1 MHPVRVEAGRGYA
14 WFRDGIALVLHNPVP
29 LGVIALLFVIATSV
43 LSLVPV
49 LGWVATALLVPVLGG
64 GYMVALHE
72 EHEGRGAQI
81 EHLFRG
87 FQDNDRFLQLMLL
100 GVPALAAGLA
110 FAVVL
115 FMVVGAAVLQVG
127 LTAALSGAEGNPAA
141 IGIGLLFALA
151 VGLLLVLAAVALVVF
166 AVPRVMLDRVDA
178 VTAMKESLAAS
189 LANVGA
195 MLVFGLLF
203 IAALLVLLFATAL
216 VGWIPI
222 LGQLAAL
229 LAWLA
234 FGVGWIAVSNA
245 GVYLGW
251 RDQWPGTLPAAP
263 SAPSAPPAPPA
274 PPPAG

>member
-1 MHPVRVEAGRGYA
+1 MQPVSVEAGRGA
-14 WFRDGIALVLHNPVP
+14 TWFRGGIDLILRNPVP
-29 LGVIALLFVIATSV
+29 LGVIALLFVVATSV
-43 LSLVPV
+43 LSLAPV
-49 LGWVATALLVPVLGG
+49 IGWIATALLVPVLGG

-87 FQDNDRFLQLMLL
+87 FQDNDRFIQLMLL
-100 GVPALAAGLA
+100 GLPGIAVALV

-115 FMVVGAAVLQVG
+115 VVLIGFTVLQVG
-127 LTAALSGAEGNPAA
+127 ISAALTGAVADPTAFGVGALLA
-141 IGIGLLFALA
+141 MAIGLL
-151 VGLLLVLAAVALVVF
+151 LLLAAIALVVF

-195 MLVFGLLF
+195 LAVFGLLF
-203 IAALLVLLFATAL
+203 IAAFVALVIATAL
-216 VGWIPI
+216 VGWIPL
-222 LGQLAAL
+222 LGQLVAL
-229 LAWLA
+229 LAWIA

-251 RDQWPGTLPAAP
+251 RDQWPGTLPLPAAP
-263 SAPSAPPAPPA
+263 QG
-274 PPPAG
+274 PPPPPGA

>member
-1 MHPVRVEAGRGYA
+1 MQPVRVDAGRGAA
-14 WFRDGIALVLHNPVP
+14 WFRGGIDLVLRNPVP
-29 LGVIALLFVIATSV
+29 LGVIALLFVVGTSV

-49 LGWVATALLVPVLGG
+49 LGWIATALLVPVLGG

-87 FQDNDRFLQLMLL
+87 FQDNDRFIQLMLL
-100 GVPALAAGLA
+100 GLPGIAVAIA
-110 FAVVL
+110 FFILVVL
-115 FMVVGAAVLQVG
+115 LVGVAALQVG
-127 LTAALSGAEGNPAA
+127 LSAALTGDAGGAAA
-141 IGIGLLFALA
+141 LGIGALLAML
-151 VGLLLVLAAVALVVF
+151 VGLVLVLAAIALVVF

-189 LANVGA
+189 VSNVGA
-195 MLVFGLLF
+195 LAVFGLLF
-203 IAALLVLLFATAL
+203 IAALFALLIATVL

-222 LGQLAAL
+222 LGQIAAFA
-229 LAWLA
+229 AWLA

-251 RDQWPGTLPAAP
+251 RDQWPGGVPVPEAAP
-263 SAPSAPPAPPA
+263 PGPP
-274 PPPAG
+274 PPPA

>member
-1 MHPVRVEAGRGYA
+1 MQPVRVDAGRGYE
-14 WFRDGIALVLHNPVP
+14 WFRGGIALVAHNPVP

-49 LGWVATALLVPVLGG
+49 LGWLATALLVPVLGG

-100 GVPALAAGLA
+100 GVPGVAAVLA
-110 FAVVL
+110 FGVLL
-115 FMVVGAAVLQVG
+115 FMLVGAAALQVG
-127 LTAALSGAEGNPAA
+127 LSAAISGGEGNPAA
-141 IGIGLLFALA
+141 IGVGVLLSLA
-151 VGLLLVLAAVALVVF
+151 MGLLLVLAAIALVVF

-195 MLVFGLLF
+195 LLVFGLMF
-203 IAALLVLLFATAL
+203 IAALLALLVATLL

-222 LGQLAAL
+222 LGQLAAF

-251 RDQWPGTLPAAP
+251 RDQWPGAVPVGPAP
-263 SAPSAPPAPPA
+263 PPAPPA
-274 PPPAG
+274 PPPAD